1 VYTLL
6 GDESNR
12 TSIDGEF
19 FIYGG
24 LVLETS
30 KLGELSEGVARLRTE
45 HQLPPGH
52 PLKFS
57 LSTLPEGWEKQQFHD
72 LRSDVLRLATELG
85 AKMIVYAVLH
95 NVARTKSAEEV
106 QRMGMN
112 SILNRYS
119 TFLEKKQSWG
129 LAMLDQDNL
138 IFKNIREIHRD
149 GLIVDGKNINL
160 GPQIA
165 SVLAFDANGSHLA
178 TVADL
183 AVGAFRYCVNSLPK
197 VGGEASISKMVA
209 SIHWYNELRNI
220 LPTVGGT
227 VIDFSSPNVMFR
239 PIEVNYYNYKVR
251 YSELERHLNDLA
263 RNSNAKLLPTTQ

>member
-1 VYTLL
+1 MYTLL

-24 LVLETS
+24 LVVETE
-30 KLGELSEGVARLRTE
+30 KLGELSQGVSNLRTE
-45 HQLPPGH
+45 YRVPIGH

-57 LSTLPEGWEKQQFHD
+57 LSAMPEGWEREQFHN
-72 LRSDVLRLATELG
+72 LRSEVLRLVTKLG
-85 AKMIVYAVLH
+85 GKMLIYVVLH
-95 NVARTKSAEEV
+95 SVARTRSAEEV

-112 SILNRYS
+112 SILNRYAS
-119 TFLEKKQSWG
+119 VLERQNTWG

-149 GLIVDGKNINL
+149 GILINGEKVSL
-160 GPQIA
+160 APQIA

-178 TVADL
+178 SVADI

-197 VGGEASISKMVA
+197 KNGEISIAKMTASH
-209 SIHWYNELRNI
+209 HWYNELRTI
-220 LPTVGGT
+220 IPTVAGT

-239 PIEVNYYNYKVR
+239 PVEVNNYVYKAR
-251 YSELERHLNDLA
+251 YLELKRHLNGLA
-263 RNSNAKLLPTTQ
+263 APMQR

>member
-1 VYTLL
+1 MYTLL

-12 TSIDGEF
+12 TATDGEF

-30 KLGELSEGVARLRTE
+30 KLGDLSQGVASLRVE
-45 HQLPPGH
+45 HQLPSGH

-57 LSTLPEGWEKQQFHD
+57 LSTMPEGWERQQFHD
-72 LRSDVLRLATELG
+72 LRSDVLRLATALG

-95 NVARTKSAEEV
+95 NVARTKTAEEV

-149 GLIVDGKNINL
+149 GLMVEGKNITL

-197 VGGEASISKMVA
+197 VGEEESVSKMVA
-209 SIHWYNELRNI
+209 SRHWYQELRNI

-239 PIEVNYYNYKVR
+239 PIDVSHYNYKAR
-251 YSELERHLNDLA
+251 YLELERHLNFLA
-263 RNSNAKLLPTTQ
+263 RG